1 MRLVI
6 EVVLSLQPQ
15 TLEPEIQTLIQARQ
29 LLLEIPAPKPRIL
42 NLFNLRM
49 EEEWSGSS
57 SSSDR
62 GVTFLGNTACLTEAL
77 YALLKCGK

>member
-29 LLLEIPAPKPRIL
+29 LLLEIP
-42 NLFNLRM
+42 
-49 EEEWSGSS
+49 
-57 SSSDR
+57 
-62 GVTFLGNTACLTEAL
+62 EA
-77 YALLKCGK
+77 